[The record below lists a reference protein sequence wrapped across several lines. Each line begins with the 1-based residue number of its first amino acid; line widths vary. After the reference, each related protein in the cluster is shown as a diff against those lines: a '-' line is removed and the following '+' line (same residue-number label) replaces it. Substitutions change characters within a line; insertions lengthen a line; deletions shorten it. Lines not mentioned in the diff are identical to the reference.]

1 MDMNV
6 KHVNLPKKEHICE
19 RCYYTNGNLAYCVS
33 IFKIKY
39 IFDRNGVFKEVI
51 KMSDEEF
58 NQMLIEDGIDPKK
71 GFKVEVVIE
80 D

>member
-6 KHVNLPKKEHICE
+6 KHVNLPKEEYIYDK
-19 RCYYTNGNLAYCVS
+19 CYYTNGNLAYCVS

-39 IFDRNGVFKEVI
+39 IFDKNGVFKEAI

>member
-1 MDMNV
+1 
-6 KHVNLPKKEHICE
+6 
-19 RCYYTNGNLAYCVS
+19 
-33 IFKIKY
+33 
-39 IFDRNGVFKEVI
+39 
-51 KMSDEEF
+51 MSDEEF